1 MGLMG
6 GMKDMNEVVLLL
18 QASNKLDEVVGIL
31 GYLVKDMKATLD
43 ADNAELRAIRDE
55 IATLR
60 NELSTIKGFKK

>member
-1 MGLMG
+1 MG

-31 GYLVKDMKATLD
+31 GYLAKEMKATLD

-60 NELSTIKGFKK
+60 NELSTIKAVKK

>member
-1 MGLMG
+1 
-6 GMKDMNEVVLLL
+6 MNEVVLLL

-60 NELSTIKGFKK
+60 NELSTIKAVKR